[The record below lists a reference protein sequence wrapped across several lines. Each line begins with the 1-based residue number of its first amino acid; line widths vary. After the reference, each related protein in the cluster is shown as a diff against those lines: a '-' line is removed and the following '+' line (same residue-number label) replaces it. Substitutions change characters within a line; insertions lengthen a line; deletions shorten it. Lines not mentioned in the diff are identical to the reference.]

1 MVTRAFV
8 FAGGK
13 ARLKVVHLVVAGDI
27 GGAERF
33 LIDLASRPDVTGAD
47 HTVALMTPNPEL
59 RKLLQGSGLHV
70 RDRGPVHENALSY
83 LWRAFGPAD
92 FAWLVDLIKTERAD
106 VIHVHTFA
114 SHILGVRAGA
124 RSQLPVLRTEHGV
137 RHYQD
142 PSCAL
147 FRHWALDQTTVI
159 AAVSHF
165 VGRFVEGISPA
176 SAPKIRVI
184 HNGVDTRRFHVL
196 PARRNSPFSIAVVS
210 RLEPSKRIEL
220 AIEAVALIPGVELTI
235 AGDGTARAALE
246 RLCARRGVA
255 GRVHFTGYQPDPRGV
270 IAASDAL
277 INCSRE
283 EPFGLSVLE
292 ASAMGRPI
300 VAFAGGGIPEIV
312 TDGETGWLVRED
324 SIEGFATVLRR
335 AADDT
340 AKGVDYG
347 ANARLL
353 AESSFTIEKMCAGYA
368 AVYREM
374 SDATA
379 ITAS

>member
-70 RDRGPVHENALSY
+70 RDRGPVNENALSY
-83 LWRAFGPAD
+83 LWRAYGPAD
-92 FAWLVDLIKTERAD
+92 LAWLVDLIKTERAD

-114 SHILGVRAGA
+114 SHILGEGGRTQSVAGA
-124 RSQLPVLRTEHGV
+124 DRARRPA
-137 RHYQD
+137 YQD

-184 HNGVDTRRFHVL
+184 HNGVDTRRFMFACEKERSVFD
-196 PARRNSPFSIAVVS
+196 RGGS

-235 AGDGTARAALE
+235 AGDGTARGLGKAL
-246 RLCARRGVA
+246 RQARCCRKGSFHRIPTGSARCDRCQRRSYQLFTGRAFRSVCSRSFRNGPPNCRFRRWWNSGDCNGRRNGVA
-255 GRVHFTGYQPDPRGV
+255 G
-270 IAASDAL
+270 
-277 INCSRE
+277 E
-283 EPFGLSVLE
+283 
-292 ASAMGRPI
+292 
-300 VAFAGGGIPEIV
+300 
-312 TDGETGWLVRED
+312 ED
-324 SIEGFATVLRR
+324 SIEGSRQCFAGRR
-335 AADDT
+335 
-340 AKGVDYG
+340 
-347 ANARLL
+347 
-353 AESSFTIEKMCAGYA
+353 
-368 AVYREM
+368 
-374 SDATA
+374 
-379 ITAS
+379 

>member
-1 MVTRAFV
+1 
-8 FAGGK
+8 
-13 ARLKVVHLVVAGDI
+13 
-27 GGAERF
+27 
-33 LIDLASRPDVTGAD
+33 
-47 HTVALMTPNPEL
+47 
-59 RKLLQGSGLHV
+59 
-70 RDRGPVHENALSY
+70 
-83 LWRAFGPAD
+83 
-92 FAWLVDLIKTERAD
+92 
-106 VIHVHTFA
+106 
-114 SHILGVRAGA
+114 
-124 RSQLPVLRTEHGV
+124 
-137 RHYQD
+137 
-142 PSCAL
+142 
-147 FRHWALDQTTVI
+147 
-159 AAVSHF
+159 
-165 VGRFVEGISPA
+165 
-176 SAPKIRVI
+176 
-184 HNGVDTRRFHVL
+184 
-196 PARRNSPFSIAVVS
+196 
-210 RLEPSKRIEL
+210 
-220 AIEAVALIPGVELTI
+220 
-235 AGDGTARAALE
+235 
-246 RLCARRGVA
+246 
-255 GRVHFTGYQPDPRGV
+255 
-270 IAASDAL
+270 
-277 INCSRE
+277 RE